1 MRQHRIQA
9 RHRLLEDHRDV
20 VAADASH
27 LDIGQ
32 RQQFGAAEL
41 DAAADAAV
49 AWGISRMIDSA
60 VTLLPEPDSPTIA
73 TVSFG
78 AMSNETLWT
87 TSFHFPSTRKAVV
100 RSATDRIGWLTSE
113 FSFGSVIRSR
123 TAFERVSLSPMRRG
137 EEDSSTHEK
146 CE

>member
-1 MRQHRIQA
+1 MEADHQHRIQA
-9 RHRLLEDHRDV
+9 RHRLLKDHRDV

-27 LDIGQ
+27 LDIGK

-49 AWGISRMIDSA
+49 AWRCQPHDRERSH
-60 VTLLPEPDSPTIA
+60 TLAGAGFPTTA

-113 FSFGSVIRSR
+113 FSF
-123 TAFERVSLSPMRRG
+123 RG
-137 EEDSSTHEK
+137 LGRAKTRWR
-146 CE
+146 